1 MKLNKGDTV
10 LVTGGAGT
18 DAAYTAGKFLIKLYG
33 YA

>member
-1 MKLNKGDTV
+1 MIKNI